1 MMMLKMLKM
10 LKMLLKM
17 LMKMLLMLDD
27 WSGLAPP
34 GDYLHD
40 PPVGSRY
47 VCRLELSWNPPP

>member
-1 MMMLKMLKM
+1 MMMLKM
-10 LKMLLKM
+10 LKM